1 MNKFPTGQ
9 DFSTFTMSQP
19 APMVKTGSKTCPAS
33 LGNGLE
39 YIVCSERCALVSQKT
54 LRSMHKNLLVV
65 GGGIEAVPGLERA
78 KQMGLHL
85 VVSDTNPEA
94 PGFAVADDRLLA
106 STYDIEA
113 TVAAARGYHRAV
125 RRFDGVMCI
134 ASDIPK
140 TVAAVAADLGLPGIS
155 RESAHLSS
163 DKLDMKLKFRR
174 DSVPVPWFSLVESA
188 ARLHEIAFSRGSRG
202 VLRLTEAVDLDWAYQ
217 FSTSQSP
224 SGRVM
229 VEEFLAGPQIST
241 ESIVLEGVAYTPGL
255 ADRNY
260 EFLDR
265 FAPHIIENGGD
276 LPTQLPAE
284 EQQAICDLIQQA
296 ATSMGVCNGVVKG
309 DVVFHDGK
317 PFVIEL
323 ATRLSGGYL
332 CTHEIPLST
341 GVDFVGCAIRLAL
354 GERVSADELV
364 PRFQRC
370 ISQRYLFPS
379 PGRVVGI
386 AGAQGVSE
394 QPGVV
399 FCQVRLREGD
409 LVGPVNSHPARAG
422 LVMAMGESRREAM
435 ERTQAAIESIE
446 IETASIDAT
455 DPIGANR

>member
-1 MNKFPTGQ
+1 MLRY
-9 DFSTFTMSQP
+9 S
-19 APMVKTGSKTCPAS
+19 A
-33 LGNGLE
+33 
-39 YIVCSERCALVSQKT
+39 RALQKT
-54 LRSMHKNLLVV
+54 LRLMPKNLLVV

-85 VVSDTNPEA
+85 VVSDRDPEA

-106 STYDIEA
+106 STYDIQA
-113 TVAAARGYHRAV
+113 TVAAARRYHSEV

-134 ASDIPK
+134 ASDIPR
-140 TVAAVAADLGLPGIS
+140 TVAAVAADLGLPGINE
-155 RESAHLSS
+155 ESARLSS

-174 DSVPVPWFSLVESA
+174 DGVPVPWFSLVESA
-188 ARLHEIAFSRGSRG
+188 ARLREIVMSRGFPLVIKPVDSRGARG
-202 VLRLTEAVDLDWAYQ
+202 VLRLTEAVDLNWAYE
-217 FSTSQSP
+217 FSASQSP

-229 VEEFLAGPQIST
+229 VEEFLDGPQIST

-260 EFLDR
+260 EFLDT

-276 LPTQLPAE
+276 LPTRLSTE
-284 EQQAICDLIQQA
+284 EQQSIRNLIQQA
-296 ATSMGVCNGVVKG
+296 AASMGVCNGVVKG
-309 DVVFHDGK
+309 DVVFHEGK
-317 PFVIEL
+317 PFMIEL

-354 GERVSADELV
+354 GERVSPDDLA
-364 PRFQRC
+364 PRFERY

-386 AGAQGVSE
+386 AGAQRASE

-399 FCQVRLREGD
+399 FCQVRLRVGD
-409 LVGPVNSHPARAG
+409 IVGPVNSHPARAG
-422 LVMAMGESRREAM
+422 LVMATGESRREAM
-435 ERTQAAIESIE
+435 ERTRAAVESIE
-446 IETASIDAT
+446 IATVSTAAT
-455 DPIGANR
+455 DPVGACR

>member
-1 MNKFPTGQ
+1 MLRTQYSRGVEILRP
-9 DFSTFTMSQP
+9 MS
-19 APMVKTGSKTCPAS
+19 M
-33 LGNGLE
+33 
-39 YIVCSERCALVSQKT
+39 
-54 LRSMHKNLLVV
+54 NLLVV

-85 VVSDTNPEA
+85 LVSDKNPEA

-113 TVAAARGYHRAV
+113 TVAAARHYHSEV
-125 RRFDGVMCI
+125 RRIDGVMCI

-140 TVAAVAADLGLPGIS
+140 TVAAIAADLGLPGIS
-155 RESAHLSS
+155 EESARLSS

-188 ARLHEIAFSRGSRG
+188 GKLQEIVLGRGFPLVIKPVDSRGARG
-202 VLRLTEAVDLDWAYQ
+202 VLRLTKTVSLDWAYH
-217 FSTSQSP
+217 FSASQSP

-229 VEEFLAGPQIST
+229 VEEFLEGPQIST
-241 ESIVLEGVAYTPGL
+241 ESIVLEGVAHTPGL

-276 LPTQLPAE
+276 LPTRLPAE
-284 EQQAICDLIQQA
+284 EQQAIRDLIQQA
-296 ATSMGVCNGVVKG
+296 ATSMGVRNGVVKG
-309 DVVFHDGK
+309 DVVLHDGK
-317 PFVIEL
+317 PFLIEL
-323 ATRLSGGYL
+323 AARLSGGYL

-354 GERVSADELV
+354 GERLSQDDLV
-364 PRFQRC
+364 PRFQRY

-386 AGAQGVSE
+386 VGAQAVSE

-399 FCQVRLREGD
+399 FCQVRLRIGD

-435 ERTQAAIESIE
+435 ERAEAAIAAIE
-446 IETASIDAT
+446 IETAAMETTSQ
-455 DPIGANR
+455 IGANR

>member
-1 MNKFPTGQ
+1 MP
-9 DFSTFTMSQP
+9 
-19 APMVKTGSKTCPAS
+19 
-33 LGNGLE
+33 
-39 YIVCSERCALVSQKT
+39 
-54 LRSMHKNLLVV
+54 KNLLVV

-85 VVSDTNPEA
+85 VVSDRDPEA

-106 STYDIEA
+106 STYDILA
-113 TVAAARGYHRAV
+113 TVAAARHYHREV
-125 RRFDGVMCI
+125 RQLDGVMCI
-134 ASDIPK
+134 ASDIPQ

-155 RESAHLSS
+155 KESARLSS

-174 DSVPVPWFSLVESA
+174 DCVPVPWFSLVESA
-188 ARLHEIAFSRGSRG
+188 ARLHEIAFSRGFSLVIKPVDSRGARG
-202 VLRLTEAVDLDWAYQ
+202 VLRLTEAVDLNWAYQ
-217 FSTSQSP
+217 FSASYSP

-241 ESIVLEGVAYTPGL
+241 ESILLEGVAYTPAL

-276 LPTQLPAE
+276 LPTRLSAE
-284 EQQAICDLIQQA
+284 EQQSIRDLIQQA

-309 DVVFHDGK
+309 DVAFHEGK
-317 PFVIEL
+317 PFMIEL
-323 ATRLSGGYL
+323 AARLSGGYL

-354 GERVSADELV
+354 GERVSADDLV
-364 PRFQRC
+364 PRFQRY

-399 FCQVRLREGD
+399 FCQVRLRVGD

-435 ERTQAAIESIE
+435 ERTQAAIGSIE

>member
-1 MNKFPTGQ
+1 MP
-9 DFSTFTMSQP
+9 
-19 APMVKTGSKTCPAS
+19 
-33 LGNGLE
+33 
-39 YIVCSERCALVSQKT
+39 
-54 LRSMHKNLLVV
+54 KNLLVV

-85 VVSDTNPEA
+85 VVSDRDPAA
-94 PGFAVADDRLLA
+94 PGFALADNRLLA

-113 TVAAARGYHRAV
+113 TVAAARHYHREV
-125 RRFDGVMCI
+125 RPFDGVMCI

-155 RESAHLSS
+155 QESARLSS

-174 DSVPVPWFSLVESA
+174 DGVPVPWFSLVESA
-188 ARLHEIAFSRGSRG
+188 PSLHQIALSRGFPLVIKPVDSRGARG
-202 VLRLTEAVDLDWAYQ
+202 VLRLTETVDLNWAYE
-217 FSTSQSP
+217 FSARESP

-241 ESIVLEGVAYTPGL
+241 ESIVLEGIAHTPAL

-276 LPTQLPAE
+276 LPTRLSAE
-284 EQQAICDLIQQA
+284 EQQSIRDLVQQA
-296 ATSMGVCNGVVKG
+296 ANSMSVCNGVVKG
-309 DVVFHDGK
+309 DVVLHQGK
-317 PFVIEL
+317 PLMIEL
-323 ATRLSGGYL
+323 AARLSGGYL

-354 GERVSADELV
+354 GERVCADDLV

-399 FCQVRLREGD
+399 FCQVRLKVGD

-435 ERTQAAIESIE
+435 ERTQAAVGSIE
-446 IETASIDAT
+446 IETTPIEAT
-455 DPIGANR
+455 DTIGANR

>member
-1 MNKFPTGQ
+1 MP
-9 DFSTFTMSQP
+9 
-19 APMVKTGSKTCPAS
+19 
-33 LGNGLE
+33 
-39 YIVCSERCALVSQKT
+39 
-54 LRSMHKNLLVV
+54 KNLLVV
-65 GGGIEAVPGLERA
+65 GGGIEAVPGLKRA
-78 KQMGLHL
+78 KEMGLDL
-85 VVSDTNPEA
+85 VVSDRDPDA

-106 STYDIEA
+106 STYDIRA
-113 TVAAARGYHRAV
+113 TVAAARRYHREV
-125 RRFDGVMCI
+125 RRIDGVMCI

-155 RESAHLSS
+155 EESARLSS
-163 DKLDMKLKFRR
+163 DKFDMKLKFHR
-174 DSVPVPWFSLVESA
+174 DGVPVPWFSLVESA
-188 ARLHEIAFSRGSRG
+188 ARLHEILSRGFPLVIKPVDSRGARG
-202 VLRLTEAVDLDWAYQ
+202 VLRLTEAVDLNWAYE
-217 FSTSQSP
+217 FSASQSP

-241 ESIVLEGVAYTPGL
+241 ESIVLEGVAHTPAL

-276 LPTQLPAE
+276 LPTRLSAE
-284 EQQAICDLIQQA
+284 EQQSIRDLIQRA
-296 ATSMGVCNGVVKG
+296 ATSMGVRDGVVKG
-309 DVVFHDGK
+309 DVVFHEGK
-317 PFVIEL
+317 PFLIEL
-323 ATRLSGGYL
+323 AARLSGGYL

-354 GERVSADELV
+354 GERVSADDLV
-364 PRFQRC
+364 PRFQRY

-386 AGAQGVSE
+386 VGAQAVSE
-394 QPGVV
+394 RLGVV
-399 FCQVRLREGD
+399 FCQVRLGIGD

-422 LVMAMGESRREAM
+422 LVMAMGGSRREAM

-455 DPIGANR
+455 DPIGAHR

>member
-1 MNKFPTGQ
+1 
-9 DFSTFTMSQP
+9 MS
-19 APMVKTGSKTCPAS
+19 
-33 LGNGLE
+33 
-39 YIVCSERCALVSQKT
+39 
-54 LRSMHKNLLVV
+54 KNLLVV

-85 VVSDTNPEA
+85 VVSDKNREA

-113 TVAAARGYHRAV
+113 TVAAARRYHREV
-125 RRFDGVMCI
+125 RRINGVMCI

-155 RESAHLSS
+155 EESASLSS

-174 DSVPVPWFSLVESA
+174 DGIPVPWFSLVEST
-188 ARLHEIAFSRGSRG
+188 RKLHEIVVSRGFPLVNKPVDSRGARG
-202 VLRLTEAVDLDWAYQ
+202 VLRLTETVNLSWAHQ
-217 FSTSQSP
+217 FSASQSP

-229 VEEFLAGPQIST
+229 VEEFLEGPQIST

-276 LPTQLPAE
+276 LPTRLSAE
-284 EQQAICDLIQQA
+284 EQQAIRDLIQKA
-296 ATSMGVCNGVVKG
+296 AASMGVRNGVVKG
-309 DVVFHDGK
+309 DVVLHDGK
-317 PFVIEL
+317 PFIIEL
-323 ATRLSGGYL
+323 ATRLSGGYF

-354 GERVSADELV
+354 GERISAAELL
-364 PRFQRC
+364 PRYQRC
-370 ISQRYLFPS
+370 ISQRYLFPT
-379 PGRVVGI
+379 PGRVVKI
-386 AGAQGVSE
+386 AGAERVSE
-394 QPGVV
+394 QPGIV

-409 LVGPVNSHPARAG
+409 IVGTVDSHPARAG
-422 LVMAMGESRREAM
+422 LVMAMGQSRTEAM
-435 ERTQAAIESIE
+435 ERAEAAIAAIKIETAAIEA
-446 IETASIDAT
+446 TA
-455 DPIGANR
+455 PIGAHR

>member
-1 MNKFPTGQ
+1 M
-9 DFSTFTMSQP
+9 
-19 APMVKTGSKTCPAS
+19 
-33 LGNGLE
+33 LR
-39 YIVCSERCALVSQKT
+39 CSALALQKT
-54 LRSMHKNLLVV
+54 LRLMPKNLLVV

-85 VVSDTNPEA
+85 VVSDRDPEA

-106 STYDIEA
+106 STYDIQA
-113 TVAAARGYHRAV
+113 TVAAARKYHNGV

-134 ASDIPK
+134 ASDIPR

-155 RESAHLSS
+155 EESARLSS

-174 DSVPVPWFSLVESA
+174 DGVPVPWFSLVESA
-188 ARLHEIAFSRGSRG
+188 ARLREIVVSRGFPLVLKPVDSRGARG
-202 VLRLTEAVDLDWAYQ
+202 VLRLTEAVDLNWAYE
-217 FSTSQSP
+217 FSASQSP

-229 VEEFLAGPQIST
+229 VEEFLDGPQIST

-276 LPTQLPAE
+276 LPTRLSAE
-284 EQQAICDLIQQA
+284 EQQSMRDLVQQA
-296 ATSMGVCNGVVKG
+296 AVSMGVRNGVVKG
-309 DVVFHDGK
+309 DVVFHEGK
-317 PFVIEL
+317 PFIIEL
-323 ATRLSGGYL
+323 ATRLSGGYF

-354 GERVSADELV
+354 GEQVRADELV
-364 PRFQRC
+364 PRFERY

-386 AGAQGVSE
+386 TGAQRASE

-399 FCQVRLREGD
+399 FCQVRLKVGD
-409 LVGPVNSHPARAG
+409 IVGPVNSHPARAG
-422 LVMAMGESRREAM
+422 LVMAIGESRREAM
-435 ERTQAAIESIE
+435 ERTRAAIESIE
-446 IETASIDAT
+446 IATVSIAAT
-455 DPIGANR
+455 DPVGAHQ